1 MKILKNTNQVVKNN
15 SSTNGRLLN
24 LNSTSSKL
32 QTNNNQKIY
41 KFNLKSDSISN
52 LTFPNQ
58 QQYEMRDYLTANRS
72 TLNTANTTKNN
83 NKAPEQSQKA
93 RNINNEILLTT
104 TVEKMRIYQELP
116 RVKNSNVLF
125 ETIGKNE

>member
-41 KFNLKSDSISN
+41 KFNLKSDSMSN

-116 RVKNSNVLF
+116 HVKNSNVLF